1 MPEISPQIA
10 ESKPTYRSRVTNG
23 SELLPGVDG
32 RSVWARRLRDVIAA
46 IIGDLGGSDM
56 ISEAQRSLVRRAATL
71 TVELERME
79 RNFALGYAKAEDV
92 DLYGRTCNT
101 LKRLLMAVGLK
112 RRARPVGGLPRLLGD
127 D

>member
-1 MPEISPQIA
+1 MPEASTHIA
-10 ESKPTYRSRVTNG
+10 DSKPTHRSRVTNG
-23 SELLPGVDG
+23 SALLPGVDG
-32 RSVWARRLRDVIAA
+32 RSVWARRLRDVSDA

-56 ISEAQRSLVRRAATL
+56 LSEAQRSIVRRAATL

-79 RNFALGYAKAEDV
+79 RNFALGYAKAEDI
-92 DLYGRTCNT
+92 DLYQRAANT

-112 RRARPVGGLPRLLGD
+112 RRARPVSGLPRLLGD